1 MATRKRDEDDETGPQ
16 RTCIVT
22 RVAQPKEGMIR
33 FVLSPDGVV
42 TPDIRQNLP
51 GRGVWVT
58 GRRATVEEAVRKKIF
73 GRALKAQAETPP
85 ELADEVDRFLER
97 DALQALSLANKAGA
111 VTAGF
116 SKVESAI
123 GAGKARALIQARDG
137 GADGARKLGQ
147 VVRRAEVEGGRA
159 VQLVDCF
166 ESTQLDLALG
176 RTNVIHAALAGGGAA
191 ENFLARSRR
200 LGFYRSAGQRDDD
213 ETGVAGSIPA
223 AMKDTNGQGP
233 GTENE

>member
-1 MATRKRDEDDETGPQ
+1 MAARRREEDDEKGPE

-58 GRRATVEEAVRKKIF
+58 GSREKVGEAVRKKIF
-73 GRALKAQAETPP
+73 GRAFKTQVETPP
-85 ELADEVDRFLER
+85 DLAADVDRFLER

-116 SKVESAI
+116 AKVESVI
-123 GAGKARALIQARDG
+123 MAGKARALIRAKDG

-147 VVRRAEVEGGRA
+147 VVRRVQVEDGREIEI
-159 VQLVDCF
+159 VDLF
-166 ESTQLDLALG
+166 ESAQLDLALG
-176 RTNVIHAALAGGGAA
+176 RSNVIHAALATGGAA
-191 ENFLARSRR
+191 ENFLARLRR
-200 LGFYRSAGQRDDD
+200 LGFYRSAGQRNDD
-213 ETGVAGSIPA
+213 ETDAVGSIPA
-223 AMKDTNGQGP
+223 AMQDTNGHGP